1 MEKRKD
7 EIELQEI
14 DTKFKT
20 GLINPFHGRFISTD
34 PPNYNVCVS
43 TLDTKA
49 DDKVDTKHG
58 TETNTKVDASV
69 QTEDDTET
77 NTKVDTSVQTKDN
90 CCTCCNCLKARAAP
104 ERKSTAAPKKEW
116 QHRPNTEF
124 PWRLEQL
131 VDQEE
136 NWRGT
141 WVLEVKDMG
150 AMDWGITRVPKADGE
165 GRGGRYQ
172 RQPTRQ
178 LPFPPGGY
186 WHRETLETSEML
198 PGGQDDQWV
207 MVRGQ

>member
-1 MEKRKD
+1 ML
-7 EIELQEI
+7 EL
-14 DTKFKT
+14 DTKFRT
-20 GLINPFHGRFISTD
+20 GLINPFHGRFISPEPLND
-34 PPNYNVCVS
+34 NLRVS
-43 TLDTKA
+43 APDTK
-49 DDKVDTKHG
+49 
-58 TETNTKVDASV
+58 
-69 QTEDDTET
+69 DDTET
-77 NTKVDTSVQTKDN
+77 NTKADASVQTKDD
-90 CCTCCNCLKARAAP
+90 CCTCCNCREARAAP
-104 ERKSTAAPKKEW
+104 QHKSTAPAEKGW
-116 QHRPNTEF
+116 QHRPNPEF

-150 AMDWGITRVPKADGE
+150 AMDWGITRVPKADGK

-178 LPFPPGGY
+178 LPLPPGGD
-186 WHRETLETSEML
+186 WHWETLETSERL